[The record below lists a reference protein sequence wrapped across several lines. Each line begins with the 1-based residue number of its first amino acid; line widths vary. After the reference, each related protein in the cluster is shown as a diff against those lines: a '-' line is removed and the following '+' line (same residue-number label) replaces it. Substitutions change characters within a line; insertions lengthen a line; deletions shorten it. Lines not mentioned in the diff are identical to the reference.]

1 MSAVEPTPT
10 GPRILSL
17 SRDPVI
23 LSTRNLVLKSAGYE
37 VASPPPEEAVK
48 VFIREQVSLVVLGG
62 SIDVDQRQQLAVKLH
77 SLKPTV
83 PIVDVYRAGEE
94 SPVGEADAHVGSLDG
109 PEALLT
115 AADKLI
121 HR

>member
-1 MSAVEPTPT
+1 MST
-10 GPRILSL
+10 
-17 SRDPVI
+17 
-23 LSTRNLVLKSAGYE
+23 SA
-37 VASPPPEEAVK
+37 SNW
-48 VFIREQVSLVVLGG
+48 RS
-62 SIDVDQRQQLAVKLH
+62 
-77 SLKPTV
+77 
-83 PIVDVYRAGEE
+83 VDVYRAGEE